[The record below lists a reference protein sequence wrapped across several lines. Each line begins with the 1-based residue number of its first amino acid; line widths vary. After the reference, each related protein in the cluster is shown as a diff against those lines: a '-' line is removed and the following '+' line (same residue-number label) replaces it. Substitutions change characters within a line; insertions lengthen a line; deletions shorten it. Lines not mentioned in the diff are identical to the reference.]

1 LSRAAAGWCV
11 AQAELSPDSL
21 AKMLM
26 RIFSDPLSLAACAAA
41 AHSLATPHAAEKL
54 ADVVDDLVRRAA

>member
-1 LSRAAAGWCV
+1 
-11 AQAELSPDSL
+11 
-21 AKMLM
+21 MLT
-26 RIFSDPLSLAACAAA
+26 RIFADPLSLAACANA

>member
-1 LSRAAAGWCV
+1 
-11 AQAELSPDSL
+11 
-21 AKMLM
+21 MLI